1 MKVLFITPHLSTG
14 GGPQYLLKKISSLI
28 NECDIYCVEY
38 NDITG
43 GVLVVQRNQIQKLL
57 GDKLITLNEN
67 KGELINIINNLRPEV
82 IHFEEMP
89 EYFCDF
95 EVAKNIYSKDRSY
108 KIIETSHD
116 SSFDPQNKIFF
127 PDYFAFVSEYQK
139 KQLSCLNIPT
149 EVVEYPIEY
158 KNKTDRKQAL
168 LELGLDPNITHFLN
182 IGLFTH
188 RKNQKEIIDY
198 AKELLNEPV
207 QFHFVGNQADNFK
220 SYWEPLMKDFPS
232 NCKWW
237 GERKDVDT
245 FYNAMDVFL
254 FASKGNDNDKE
265 TSPLVL
271 KEAIGWKLPILMYNL
286 PVYCNM
292 YDKYTGISYLKNESK
307 ENLNLIKGFVR
318 EKLDFHI
325 RYNEAENRVYI
336 TFGDNDNLNDKEIRI
351 VLKDNYNY
359 LTNYVFKTKYKIGG
373 NYWISS
379 NANINLFNGLLIEV
393 YNGYDL
399 LYSKEVKDFKRD
411 HKIAPYIKN
420 KLSHDPFDY
429 SAWWSFYE
437 VFIKKEYDL
446 VQKGDIVVDIG
457 ANIGLFSLFALS
469 KGVRKIISVEPDKRN
484 CAHLKQNLDQF
495 PEVTI
500 VEEAISDKDGYIEF
514 FTSEVSSINSTI
526 KNDENFSKFTKE
538 SIQSYKVPCLSPSS
552 LINKYNITKID
563 FLKIDCEGGEF
574 AFFENL
580 DTEFLSNKISKIVCE
595 VHAFAGTQKDYE
607 TKIKAK
613 LIKCGFEVKEDS
625 NLTLNSTLVFQ
636 ANKRKKIKI
645 VHLLNNVDSEREKAS
660 INSLKQLENFGLSY
674 EQRITPV
681 YTNKPPKENCYRPDQ
696 VSETPGAYLLSS
708 GHYGCYLAH
717 KNGVIESLNDDV
729 DAIFLNESDSILQFK
744 PEEMYEKIYEA
755 YDLCIKYDLA
765 YISFGKQIK
774 NYPHKNL
781 ENDLYTSEKLV
792 ETHCMLIPKSKLEYF
807 KNKFETCPWDTA
819 DLWYNNSIKEYQR
832 GIFSRPYSLQYPS
845 LSVIDNK
852 FKDGNILEIENS
864 LLKNFDNLDISVVI
878 QSSDEREFLWKGW
891 FITFINNWA
900 WELGWPVY
908 FCSEE
913 KKLLY
918 CNKYIK
924 SIKSSISKDSSS
936 FSTRVIDILNKVKT
950 KYVLYLRDDMW
961 LDQKVNEQTMLEA
974 FYNIKHFDWNCIKI
988 HNRSWFNYSLSKTN
1002 IFANGIRIL
1011 KQNSDSEYLL
1021 SHEASIWNREYLL
1034 SVMQPNEDA
1043 LKNAQLGTERIK
1055 NESRNPKIYHCNYNF
1070 YLTHGIAKDGALTKY
1085 GEQLVKSL
1093 ITQEE
1098 NKVKYGSE

>member
-1 MKVLFITPHLSTG
+1 MKILFIAPHLSTG

-28 NECDIYCVEY
+28 DECDVYCIEY

-57 GDKLITLNEN
+57 GNKLISLNEN
-67 KGELINIINNLRPEV
+67 KKELINIINNLRPEV

-95 EVAKNIYSKDRSY
+95 EIAKLIYSKDRNY

-116 SSFDPQNKIFF
+116 SSFDPQNKVFF

-158 KNKTDRKQAL
+158 KNRTDRKQAL

-188 RKNQKEIIDY
+188 RKNQKEIIEY
-198 AKELLNEPV
+198 ARELLNEPI

-271 KEAIGWKLPILMYNL
+271 KEAIGWHLPILMYNL

-292 YDKYTGISYLKNESK
+292 YDKYAGLSYLKDQFK
-307 ENLNLIKGFVR
+307 ENLNLIKRFVK
-318 EKLDFHI
+318 EKLDFYI

-336 TFGDNDNLNDKEIRI
+336 TFGDNDDLNDKEIKI

-359 LTNYVFKTKYKIGG
+359 LTNYVFKTNYKIGG

-393 YNGYDL
+393 YSGYDL
-399 LYSKEVKDFKRD
+399 LYSKEVKDFKRE
-411 HKIAPYIKN
+411 HKIAPNIKT

-437 VFIKKEYDL
+437 IFIKKEYDL

-469 KGVRKIISVEPDKRN
+469 KGVNKILSIEPDKRN
-484 CAHLKQNLDQF
+484 YAHLKQNLSQF
-495 PEVTI
+495 SEVTI

-526 KNDENFSKFTKE
+526 KNDENFSNFTKE
-538 SIQSYKVPCLSPSS
+538 PIRSYKVSCLSASS

-580 DTEFLSNKISKIVCE
+580 DIEFLTNKISKIVCE
-595 VHAFAGTQKDYE
+595 VHKFAGSQDDYE
-607 TKIKAK
+607 NKIKSK
-613 LIKCGFEVKEDS
+613 LIKCGFSVQDS
-625 NLTLNSTLVFQ
+625 NSLNEKSVLVFT
-636 ANKRKKIKI
+636 AIKI
-645 VHLLNNVDSEREKAS
+645 
-660 INSLKQLENFGLSY
+660 
-674 EQRITPV
+674 
-681 YTNKPPKENCYRPDQ
+681 
-696 VSETPGAYLLSS
+696 
-708 GHYGCYLAH
+708 
-717 KNGVIESLNDDV
+717 
-729 DAIFLNESDSILQFK
+729 
-744 PEEMYEKIYEA
+744 
-755 YDLCIKYDLA
+755 
-765 YISFGKQIK
+765 
-774 NYPHKNL
+774 
-781 ENDLYTSEKLV
+781 
-792 ETHCMLIPKSKLEYF
+792 
-807 KNKFETCPWDTA
+807 
-819 DLWYNNSIKEYQR
+819 
-832 GIFSRPYSLQYPS
+832 
-845 LSVIDNK
+845 
-852 FKDGNILEIENS
+852 
-864 LLKNFDNLDISVVI
+864 
-878 QSSDEREFLWKGW
+878 
-891 FITFINNWA
+891 
-900 WELGWPVY
+900 
-908 FCSEE
+908 
-913 KKLLY
+913 
-918 CNKYIK
+918 
-924 SIKSSISKDSSS
+924 
-936 FSTRVIDILNKVKT
+936 
-950 KYVLYLRDDMW
+950 
-961 LDQKVNEQTMLEA
+961 
-974 FYNIKHFDWNCIKI
+974 
-988 HNRSWFNYSLSKTN
+988 
-1002 IFANGIRIL
+1002 
-1011 KQNSDSEYLL
+1011 
-1021 SHEASIWNREYLL
+1021 
-1034 SVMQPNEDA
+1034 
-1043 LKNAQLGTERIK
+1043 
-1055 NESRNPKIYHCNYNF
+1055 
-1070 YLTHGIAKDGALTKY
+1070 
-1085 GEQLVKSL
+1085 
-1093 ITQEE
+1093 
-1098 NKVKYGSE
+1098 